1 MSLTLTGG
9 LLWLNKIDMVHGCGS
24 RHFEGRD
31 ETTKKSGL
39 NNIDLFEDD
48 DFEFFFF
55 LVLL

>member
-31 ETTKKSGL
+31 ETTKESGL
-39 NNIDLFEDD
+39 NKIDLFEEDS
-48 DFEFFFF
+48 
-55 LVLL
+55 L